1 MMLHDKDETLKVVTE
16 EKEIALERAQSNLA
30 ETTARVNSLAKHN
43 GLLRAQYEQL
53 KVQFNG
59 EKSDFSRQLAR
70 ATKVAKDAE
79 ELKQKNSSLEKR
91 LAEKERKLGLVSKE
105 LVDRTSFAE
114 KVTNGMNEKDAVLSE
129 VRSKVEEMKARSEEV
144 ESSHYATVTK
154 LESKLAEMSE
164 ELNMQATESDDLHE
178 ENVHAKAAIE
188 VLTSRIEEIS
198 TKLKEESDQ
207 HKEDLHNVL
216 TGHKKQLAESLLDR
230 ERVLKQLSDSKQIT
244 ESTTSELHSKLSAV
258 KKELDQK
265 RESEKHLLQQMSERE
280 RDLRRENEKIHQTLT
295 DATSN
300 KTAVE
305 NNFQQIQQCLFDTTE
320 KVEMLE
326 AELKECQ
333 LQNVDLTC
341 KNEEFSMKLE
351 GSETKCQDF
360 ITANAQNRSC
370 HEALMTES
378 QELRL
383 NLSELTRSAGSKEQ
397 YLRGQIQQQKADFDI
412 ELSGLKKSAKSK
424 EQHLNSHIQQLRSDF
439 DREGL
444 KYDEEIADSK
454 VFIQNLMKQLETGS
468 NESSE
473 VYKQNI
479 SKLENDLTT
488 IEGVIQKM
496 RQDKEQ
502 MLDSLKICEG
512 ERDALA
518 CDNDKLGKRLES
530 AQEDTKKWMQTSR
543 VASSELKQLKLSF
556 QSEKKEIEA
565 ECEKHRNSIEH
576 LTLERDALKSELLV
590 FCNTS
595 EAEKHN
601 LETKLRHYEEDLSVA
616 KSAIEEQAG
625 NGSLMIQVI
634 ELEDKLR
641 QAKREAGQ
649 QEESLQGELSRQSH
663 TFEHEMSNLRVLLSE
678 SIKEKEE
685 CIVNMLSQIEDKQ
698 SAVQNLTSV
707 KGELSSKVQEVE
719 DDLSRK
725 IDQVSS
731 LTKEIESINKEL
743 ILTKDVLAR
752 KLTTENTTE
761 TLKDQLSEALSDIQ
775 VHKER
780 ADNIMCE
787 NSNSVQIQIKEM
799 QATFK
804 ESVAEKE
811 MFIEKLQQEIED
823 KQDAIDKLSRDN
835 QGATERAEKLESELS
850 ESKAEVL
857 KQCDLLQCH
866 VDASQSKNEEV
877 HHLFKESVSEK
888 EMFIEKLQQE
898 IEDKQDTIDNLARDN
913 QGSKQRLTDAKRQ
926 IEGVHVELEGSKAE
940 VLKQRDLLR
949 SHEDASQSKNEDVQ
963 QLFKESIAEKE
974 AHISKLQKEINSL
987 ELGQQ
992 VSQSAK
998 EEVEIE
1004 LNSLVAKHTLLKKE
1018 MQESSEQAKAQLE
1031 DLRGTHMKSQTDW
1044 QRKMNSLKLNNL
1056 AASKDAEH
1064 IAALLKEEVAWLEV
1078 SRKDL
1083 VEQEE
1088 ITKSTLEETRTQLQ
1102 QLQQL
1107 HSATKMEQQKLV
1119 QTMESVSKKLHL
1131 QLEDRTRKTKSNAF
1145 EHRVQLENLE
1155 KMLADNVADNEI
1167 AVAKL
1172 TKLWEEKSAAFDS
1185 LTISYEVSI
1194 SESKSTSEQNSNLM
1208 HRLQQEMKNLQE
1220 SEDSVATLKASI
1232 AGREK
1237 EMVVLKGEVL
1247 CLSEDL
1253 SFETREFKSFKEKSE
1268 MMEISLKE
1276 EFEVAQS
1283 TLEDSLMEE
1292 RLELSLRLDEAHKSI
1307 SQCRKQL
1314 KDAKD
1319 VLGKR
1324 ETYIEEMNEK
1334 VAQKEDTISTL
1345 TCLKESEVSKLKDLL
1360 LSLQKELEGKIV
1372 ENKRRS
1378 EEHLSLQE
1386 SVESSKHNCSNLESA
1401 LQNARREVASMTDD
1415 INGLLADLVRA
1426 CKSLKLKNDAIGAD
1440 PSIDE
1445 ATEMIRCL
1453 REAVKSEHSNAVAG
1467 LELANSREK
1476 AVSRLERTLNAKE
1489 RDIQSLHRDVDKFK
1503 ASITDTKNRQL
1514 LTKSRNSELE
1524 IKMKSIESE
1533 KASIQQKW
1541 FVSDELA
1548 GCLRQEKAEFE
1559 IQVSRSASELQ
1570 ELRSVLSVA
1579 QTTVSEYELKLMVL
1593 GEAKEQASEQVIL
1606 IKSLRAD
1613 LEDVATEMEYMM
1625 QQNESLEKQVE
1636 FLQKK
1641 LHLSESDANSVHA
1654 KCVLLEKELVEKE
1667 SEIWNLESRNS
1678 ALYDENVSLLETI
1691 DGYDEDISDLNQGLA
1706 SVEDRI
1712 VVERSNFEAQ
1722 IRSQKRIATI
1732 LEKHLSTRSE
1742 ELNSLRQTSASDS
1755 SKLGRELKE
1764 RISAADTLRSELN
1777 EIHSK
1782 LALASEEKKIIE
1794 EMQKKSEANAD
1805 GAINTLRS
1813 ELADV
1818 QSKLILASEDKE
1830 RIENS
1835 RKQTEAATIS
1845 LRSEL
1850 AEVHSKLDLASKDK
1864 ERIEN
1869 LQKETET
1876 AANDAIILLE
1886 QKDYRIADLLNR
1898 IGELESSKSAM
1909 VSTLAEK
1916 ETILD
1921 GLSSADSKSLVE
1933 INRFKTIIKAKTK
1946 EIIQL
1951 NDKIGAL
1958 NRAVTTSHNRI
1969 ERCENQRNDEKE
1981 KYQEQVNEVENA
1993 YQDAKARLYGCEKL
2007 ATIHDKE
2014 CTRLLNDIESKSE
2027 QIHSLTQ
2034 KVESLEAN
2042 QEELYSNTNE
2052 LEGCLATQRD
2062 IISTLEEE
2070 LLEKSNEISAFEEDE
2085 EATHFGDIEELK
2097 ECVKNLEGQLEDRET
2112 ELELLLDNNKDISGK
2127 LAEAKFKLDASEEEV
2142 QLLCESIEEK
2152 ERVINQFYEAIERVK
2167 VEKAE
2172 AVSLL
2177 SDMQIRGQ
2185 QQDQDHSKSPLHY
2198 LHDAD
2203 DGISLGIS
2211 RPSLS
2216 PTASEIIH
2224 KHSELLNDLV
2234 KMKSAIH
2241 DAMSPS
2247 KSLNDSSS
2255 SIDGSI
2261 SIVKLLQQELDEKN
2275 LLLCNMGQQ
2284 VDYLMHDIK
2293 DAKTALSG
2301 KEDSVQELT
2310 ISLQQLEGGQAD
2322 LKKKLKSRKAYIK
2335 QLEDALSHEVKHRRD
2350 MENTLSSAQK
2360 EKKALAVEYQSKT
2373 EELESAQKEIKK
2385 KDHAVAEQMNVA
2397 RNLAKQLQ
2405 TTKQKIYALKHH
2417 LQQEGLLKDFDGNSP
2432 PNPEKNDL
2440 PPIPYHSPSRKSNQ
2454 SQHYIPDINAT
2465 MSNNSLNWSVSDDD
2479 EAS

>member
-412 ELSGLKKSAKSK
+412 ELSGLKKSAESK

-479 SKLENDLTT
+479 SKLEFDLTT

-743 ILTKDVLAR
+743 NLTKDVLAR

-804 ESVAEKE
+804 ESVA
-811 MFIEKLQQEIED
+811 
-823 KQDAIDKLSRDN
+823 
-835 QGATERAEKLESELS
+835 
-850 ESKAEVL
+850 
-857 KQCDLLQCH
+857 
-866 VDASQSKNEEV
+866 
-877 HHLFKESVSEK
+877 EK

-1018 MQESSEQAKAQLE
+1018 MQESSEQAKTQLE

-1167 AVAKL
+1167 AIAKL

-1345 TCLKESEVSKLKDLL
+1345 SCLKESEVSKLKDLL

-1386 SVESSKHNCSNLESA
+1386 SVESSKHNFSNLESA

-1445 ATEMIRCL
+1445 AREMIRCL

-1678 ALYDENVSLLETI
+1678 ALYDENLSLLETI

-1764 RISAADTLRSELN
+1764 RISAADTLRSDLN

-1813 ELADV
+1813 ELAGV

-1876 AANDAIILLE
+1876 AANDAINLLE

-2203 DGISLGIS
+2203 DGISLRIS

-2465 MSNNSLNWSVSDDD
+2465 MSNDSLNWSVSDDD

>member
-473 VYKQNI
+473 VYKQKI
-479 SKLENDLTT
+479 SKLENDLTI

-590 FCNTS
+590 LCNTS

-823 KQDAIDKLSRDN
+823 KQDAIDNLARDN
-835 QGATERAEKLESELS
+835 QRATERAEMLESELS
-850 ESKAEVL
+850 ESKVEVFN
-857 KQCDLLQCH
+857 QCDLLQCH

-877 HHLFKESVSEK
+877 QHLFKESVSEK

-1764 RISAADTLRSELN
+1764 RISAADNLRSDLN

>member
-412 ELSGLKKSAKSK
+412 ELSGLKKSAESK

-590 FCNTS
+590 LCNTS

-616 KSAIEEQAG
+616 KSAIEEQAS

-1167 AVAKL
+1167 AIAKL

-1445 ATEMIRCL
+1445 AREMIRCL

-1764 RISAADTLRSELN
+1764 RISAADTLRSDLN

>member
-412 ELSGLKKSAKSK
+412 ELSGLKKSAESK

-616 KSAIEEQAG
+616 KSAIEEQAS

-949 SHEDASQSKNEDVQ
+949 SHEEASQSKNEDVQ

-974 AHISKLQKEINSL
+974 AHISKLQEVINSL

-1167 AVAKL
+1167 AIAKL

-1764 RISAADTLRSELN
+1764 RISAADTLRSDLN

-2385 KDHAVAEQMNVA
+2385 KEHAVAEQMNVA

>member
-1 MMLHDKDETLKVVTE
+1 
-16 EKEIALERAQSNLA
+16 
-30 ETTARVNSLAKHN
+30 
-43 GLLRAQYEQL
+43 
-53 KVQFNG
+53 
-59 EKSDFSRQLAR
+59 
-70 ATKVAKDAE
+70 
-79 ELKQKNSSLEKR
+79 
-91 LAEKERKLGLVSKE
+91 
-105 LVDRTSFAE
+105 
-114 KVTNGMNEKDAVLSE
+114 
-129 VRSKVEEMKARSEEV
+129 
-144 ESSHYATVTK
+144 
-154 LESKLAEMSE
+154 
-164 ELNMQATESDDLHE
+164 
-178 ENVHAKAAIE
+178 
-188 VLTSRIEEIS
+188 
-198 TKLKEESDQ
+198 
-207 HKEDLHNVL
+207 
-216 TGHKKQLAESLLDR
+216 
-230 ERVLKQLSDSKQIT
+230 
-244 ESTTSELHSKLSAV
+244 
-258 KKELDQK
+258 
-265 RESEKHLLQQMSERE
+265 
-280 RDLRRENEKIHQTLT
+280 
-295 DATSN
+295 
-300 KTAVE
+300 
-305 NNFQQIQQCLFDTTE
+305 
-320 KVEMLE
+320 
-326 AELKECQ
+326 
-333 LQNVDLTC
+333 
-341 KNEEFSMKLE
+341 
-351 GSETKCQDF
+351 
-360 ITANAQNRSC
+360 
-370 HEALMTES
+370 
-378 QELRL
+378 
-383 NLSELTRSAGSKEQ
+383 
-397 YLRGQIQQQKADFDI
+397 
-412 ELSGLKKSAKSK
+412 
-424 EQHLNSHIQQLRSDF
+424 
-439 DREGL
+439 
-444 KYDEEIADSK
+444 
-454 VFIQNLMKQLETGS
+454 
-468 NESSE
+468 
-473 VYKQNI
+473 
-479 SKLENDLTT
+479 
-488 IEGVIQKM
+488 
-496 RQDKEQ
+496 
-502 MLDSLKICEG
+502 
-512 ERDALA
+512 
-518 CDNDKLGKRLES
+518 
-530 AQEDTKKWMQTSR
+530 
-543 VASSELKQLKLSF
+543 
-556 QSEKKEIEA
+556 
-565 ECEKHRNSIEH
+565 
-576 LTLERDALKSELLV
+576 
-590 FCNTS
+590 
-595 EAEKHN
+595 
-601 LETKLRHYEEDLSVA
+601 
-616 KSAIEEQAG
+616 
-625 NGSLMIQVI
+625 
-634 ELEDKLR
+634 
-641 QAKREAGQ
+641 
-649 QEESLQGELSRQSH
+649 
-663 TFEHEMSNLRVLLSE
+663 
-678 SIKEKEE
+678 
-685 CIVNMLSQIEDKQ
+685 
-698 SAVQNLTSV
+698 
-707 KGELSSKVQEVE
+707 
-719 DDLSRK
+719 
-725 IDQVSS
+725 
-731 LTKEIESINKEL
+731 
-743 ILTKDVLAR
+743 
-752 KLTTENTTE
+752 
-761 TLKDQLSEALSDIQ
+761 
-775 VHKER
+775 
-780 ADNIMCE
+780 
-787 NSNSVQIQIKEM
+787 
-799 QATFK
+799 
-804 ESVAEKE
+804 
-811 MFIEKLQQEIED
+811 
-823 KQDAIDKLSRDN
+823 
-835 QGATERAEKLESELS
+835 
-850 ESKAEVL
+850 
-857 KQCDLLQCH
+857 
-866 VDASQSKNEEV
+866 
-877 HHLFKESVSEK
+877 
-888 EMFIEKLQQE
+888 MFIEKLQQE

-1167 AVAKL
+1167 AIAKL

-1415 INGLLADLVRA
+1415 IKGLLADLVRA

-1764 RISAADTLRSELN
+1764 RISAADTLRSDLN